1 MKITFRGWQRE
12 VTTHNHKVAPVEYK
26 SFKYQAQQIDQP
38 MTWSGPLRA
47 LGKLNNLGLSGNFLV
62 EFNFEPEE
70 LKSWLEQ
77 YAKANPEEALRL
89 ISAVQTEAYIQL
101 AKSADSAPQP
111 PSSAP
116 TNSPQN

>member
-12 VTTHNHKVAPVEYK
+12 VTAHIHKVAPVEHK

-38 MTWSGPLRA
+38 VTWSGPLKA

-70 LKSWLEQ
+70 LRSWLEQ
-77 YAKANPEEALRL
+77 YAKAHPEEALRL
-89 ISAVQTEAYIQL
+89 ISTIQTEAYIQL
-101 AKSADSAPQP
+101 AKSSGIAPQS
-111 PSSAP
+111 PSGALTKSA
-116 TNSPQN
+116 